1 MAKLIN
7 LNCPFPDYK
16 WRWAT
21 LTPTESLNKPSIY
34 FGCLKVLVNNEGKR
48 PSSQDVY
55 EDLKTVEKDLKTELG
70 KVNIARQKERNIF
83 RNSSQYWK
91 MSGLLINTENGI
103 QTSDLAKDYVSKKIN
118 KFDYATHLIKT
129 LTLPNPYIEN
139 QKTIEDWQKHKLEI
153 KPLEELLKIF
163 IELSKVNISTSFITY
178 DELLSII
185 IPMFGNK
192 YNCIDITQALLNYRN
207 QKITGVT
214 WYSER
219 GANDHRSAKEFLLF
233 LRNYEIIDEIEK
245 GLFFADENSLSII
258 RNILDLPSSILKVG
272 IAPPAVT
279 QAIFQKRERK
289 TVSILSRP
297 KQQKFRKEL
306 LTVQPSCLLSGVTS
320 TTVLQACHIIPV
332 KNDGID
338 HMSNGIVLRS
348 DLHIL
353 YDIGYIKILEDG
365 SIKLSNQL
373 LSDPYY
379 SINLPPKVKLPIHI
393 NLEHIRIRNTYDM

>member
-1 MAKLIN
+1 MAKFN
-7 LNCPFPDYK
+7 LTCPFSAYK

-48 PSSQDVY
+48 PSSQEVFDAL
-55 EDLKTVEKDLKTELG
+55 ETVEKDLKTELG
-70 KVNIARQKERNIF
+70 KVNLARQKERNIF

-103 QTSDLAKDYVSKKIN
+103 QVSELAKDYVSKKIN
-118 KFDYATHLIKT
+118 KFDYATHLIRT
-129 LTLPNPYIEN
+129 LTLPNPYIED
-139 QKTIEDWQKHKLEI
+139 QKTIEAWQSHKLEI
-153 KPLEELLKIF
+153 RPLEELLKIF
-163 IELSKVNISTSFITY
+163 IELSNINTSNSFITY
-178 DELLSII
+178 DELLTVI

-192 YNCIDITQALLNYRN
+192 YSCIDITQALLSYRN
-207 QKITGVT
+207 EKISGVT
-214 WYSER
+214 WYLER
-219 GANDHRSAKEFLLF
+219 RANDHRSAKEFLLF
-233 LRNYEIIDEIEK
+233 LRNYEIVDEIEK
-245 GLFFADENSLSII
+245 GFFFADENSLSII
-258 RNILDLPSSILKVG
+258 RNILDLPSSIIKTG

-297 KQQKFRKEL
+297 KQQKFRKDL
-306 LTVQPSCLLSGVTS
+306 LNIQSSCLLSGVTS

-332 KNDGID
+332 KNDGVD
-338 HMSNGIVLRS
+338 HASNGIVLRS

-365 SIKLSNQL
+365 SIQLSNQL

-379 SINLPPKVKLPIHI
+379 SINLPSKVTLPTHI

>member
-1 MAKLIN
+1 MAKFN
-7 LNCPFPDYK
+7 LTCPFSAYK

-34 FGCLKVLVNNEGKR
+34 FGCLKVLVKNEGKR
-48 PSSQDVY
+48 PSSQEVFDAL
-55 EDLKTVEKDLKTELG
+55 ETVEKDLKTELG
-70 KVNIARQKERNIF
+70 KVNLARQKERNIF

-103 QTSDLAKDYVSKKIN
+103 QVSELAKDYVSKKIN
-118 KFDYATHLIKT
+118 KFDYATHLIRT
-129 LTLPNPYIEN
+129 LTLPNPYIED
-139 QKTIEDWQKHKLEI
+139 QKTIEAWQSHKLEI
-153 KPLEELLKIF
+153 RPLEELLKIF
-163 IELSKVNISTSFITY
+163 IELSNINTSNSFITY
-178 DELLSII
+178 DELLTVI

-192 YNCIDITQALLNYRN
+192 YSCIDITQALLSYRN
-207 QKITGVT
+207 EKISGVT
-214 WYSER
+214 WYLER

-233 LRNYEIIDEIEK
+233 LKNYEIVDEIEK
-245 GLFFADENSLSII
+245 GFFFADENSLSII
-258 RNILDLPSSILKVG
+258 RNILDLPSSIIKTG

-297 KQQKFRKEL
+297 KQQKFRKDL
-306 LTVQPSCLLSGVTS
+306 LNIQSSCLLSGVTS

-332 KNDGID
+332 KNDGVD
-338 HMSNGIVLRS
+338 HASNGIVLRS

-365 SIKLSNQL
+365 SIQLSNQL

-379 SINLPPKVKLPIHI
+379 SINLPSKVTLPTHI